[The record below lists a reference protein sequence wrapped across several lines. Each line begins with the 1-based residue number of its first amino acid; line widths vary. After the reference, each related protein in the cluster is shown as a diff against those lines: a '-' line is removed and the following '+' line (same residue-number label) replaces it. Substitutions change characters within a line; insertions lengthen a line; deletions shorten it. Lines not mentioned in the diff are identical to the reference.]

1 MNGSPLPLLAAAS
14 SLKEIDPLKLTA
26 DSPQT
31 GQRSVSS
38 SSNSPNS
45 VRVNQEYV
53 DKLKARSTSNVQE
66 EDEGKEAAT
75 NSEDDIDMLDAKTP
89 LLKEK
94 SSAVIVE
101 SSCSNKLE

>member
-1 MNGSPLPLLAAAS
+1 MPILAAAS
-14 SLKEIDPLKLTA
+14 SLREIDPLKLTA

-38 SSNSPNS
+38 SSNSPSS

-53 DKLKARSTSNVQE
+53 DKLMARSTSNVKE
-66 EDEGKEAAT
+66 EEEEDDEGKEAAT

-94 SSAVIVE
+94 NSAVIVE
-101 SSCSNKLE
+101 SSSSNKLE

>member
-1 MNGSPLPLLAAAS
+1 MR
-14 SLKEIDPLKLTA
+14 EIDPLKLTA

-38 SSNSPNS
+38 SSNSPSS

-53 DKLKARSTSNVQE
+53 DKLMARSTSNVKE
-66 EDEGKEAAT
+66 EEEDDEGKEAAT
-75 NSEDDIDMLDAKTP
+75 NSEDEIDMLDAKTP

-94 SSAVIVE
+94 NSAVIVE
-101 SSCSNKLE
+101 SSSSNKLE